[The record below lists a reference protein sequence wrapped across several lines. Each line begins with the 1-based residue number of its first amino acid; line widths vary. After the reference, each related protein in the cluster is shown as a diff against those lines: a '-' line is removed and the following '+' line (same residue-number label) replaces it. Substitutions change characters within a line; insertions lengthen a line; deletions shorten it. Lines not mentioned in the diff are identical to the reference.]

1 MADKSMRINMIMGM
15 VDKITRPARAA
26 TTQTAKMGEQIT
38 ATQAQLNKLGN
49 TSKDIEHFQNLSR
62 AASKTG
68 ESLQQAKQ
76 RVEGLQAE
84 MKSGSAETRKLRKQF
99 EEADRQVWEL
109 SNQLKSANGPT
120 EALTYQFKRAQAEA
134 DRFSK
139 ELKASETSSRKMARE
154 LTTTEKK
161 IKSLTDVQARENSE
175 LSEMSEKLKTAGVS
189 TTKLNEATRKIKE
202 QTASYNESLE
212 QQHAALAKVTGQQEH
227 LSKITERNKKMR
239 MSATVDA
246 VGVGAAVYGIKKLV
260 NAYGEVSS
268 AQGEISS
275 LGISSAG
282 VDEITK
288 KARDFSNQWSGT
300 TQADFIKASYDI
312 KSGIASLSDSA
323 VGEFTRIAAMTAGA
337 TKSSVDQMTGLFASG
352 YGIYRKQFDQ
362 FGGEVIT
369 GWNTLSNSERD
380 AKFGEFFSAG
390 IASAV
395 QAFKTDGSQMSAA
408 ISNLGAAA
416 TSANV
421 SFAEQLSILGTLQAT
436 MSGGE
441 AATKYRAFLTN
452 AAKAGDALNLSFLDV
467 NNNLRSMPEILEELR
482 GKYGDTIDALEEQ
495 EMKKAFGTDEAIGM
509 IKLLYPEVDALKS
522 SITGMNESLRGG
534 MATTDEMARKI
545 LEGPN
550 ESLARLS
557 SRVLNMTAALGYLF
571 APAVMFVADRIG
583 DLAIG
588 LATFSEQFPLLS
600 QVIAFAIVGLV
611 GLKAASIAGR
621 FAFSYLSDGFV
632 IARKMLLFFT
642 ASNLKANA
650 SLAATRIRALAAGA
664 SVLYMSGLQ
673 KAAAIG
679 ARAMAVAQWALNA
692 AMTANPIGLVIV
704 AVAALIG
711 LAAWL
716 IKDWGG
722 IGDFFLGIWEGIK
735 NGFFWAWEMIKFALS
750 FTPLG
755 LVLQAWEPLLGFFGE
770 LWGKISGVFSG
781 AMDWIKSVI
790 LSPISAI
797 KDMLGGAW
805 DSIFGGDSGVD
816 INSAVSHQVEG
827 GAMVAAT
834 TPSIAAAS
842 SVSSNKSQV
851 SQYGDIVIHAAPG
864 MDTTD
869 LARLVAIELDKR
881 EKQNAAKMRGLLY
894 D

>member
-49 TSKDIEHFQNLSR
+49 TSKDIEHFRSLKRS
-62 AASKTG
+62 AG
-68 ESLQQAKQ
+68 ETSTALGLAQD
-76 RVEGLQAE
+76 RVSQLARE
-84 MKSGSAETRKLRKQF
+84 MKS
-99 EEADRQVWEL
+99 AD
-109 SNQLKSANGPT
+109 KPT
-120 EALTYQFKRAQAEA
+120 
-134 DRFSK
+134 
-139 ELKASETSSRKMARE
+139 RKMAQEFERAKRE
-154 LTTTEKK
+154 VVGLAKEQQ
-161 IKSLTDVQARENSE
+161 DHG
-175 LSEMSEKLKTAGVS
+175 EKLRQVKARLTEAGVS
-189 TTKLNEATRKIKE
+189 TTKLNDATRKIKE
-202 QTASYNESLE
+202 QTKSYNESLE
-212 QQHAALAKVTGQQEH
+212 KQNTALARVTGQQER
-227 LSKITERNKKMR
+227 LAKITERNKKMR

-268 AQGEISS
+268 ARGEISS
-275 LGISSAG
+275 LGISDAG

-300 TQADFIKASYDI
+300 TQAEFIKASYDI
-312 KSGIASLSDSA
+312 KSGISSLSDSA

-337 TKSSVDQMTGLFASG
+337 TKSSVDQMTSLFASG

-362 FGGEVIT
+362 FGGDVIT
-369 GWNTLSNSERD
+369 GWNALSNSERD

-408 ISNLGAAA
+408 ISNLGASA

-452 AAKAGDALNLSFLDV
+452 AAKAGDTLNLSFLDA
-467 NNNLRSMPEILEELR
+467 NNSLRSMPEILEELR

-509 IKLLYPEVDALKS
+509 IKLLYPEVDTLKS
-522 SITGMNESLRGG
+522 SIAGMNTSLRGG

-557 SRVLNMTAALGYLF
+557 SRVLNMAAALGYLF

-588 LATFSEQFPLLS
+588 LATFSEQFPFLS

-642 ASNLKANA
+642 ASNLKANT
-650 SLAATRIRALAAGA
+650 SLAVTRIRALAAGA

-679 ARAMAVAQWALNA
+679 ARAMTVAQWALNA

-704 AVAALIG
+704 AVGALIG

-834 TPSIAAAS
+834 TPSITAS
-842 SVSSNKSQV
+842 SSVMSNKSQA
-851 SQYGDIVIHAAPG
+851 SRYGDIVIHAAPG

-869 LARLVAIELDKR
+869 LARLVTIELDKR
-881 EKQNAAKMRGLLY
+881 EKQNAVKMRGLLY